1 MEIVEDVL
9 NVVEV
14 MPDKPFE
21 FAAPQF
27 GVRVEDPPQDL
38 GEKESFALNITAL
51 LSEIMSST
59 AGNMRI
65 EQMPEVPPAQVTLS
79 STLLRPKENESQL
92 QVSTSMFVTDN
103 LFQQRD
109 VFIRS
114 GNLMGRG
121 VGSIILD
128 ISLRLDG
135 KVQNVERSFNSNVV
149 QPQFTKTLVSALVV
163 GVLSIVAYKYKRIG

>member
-1 MEIVEDVL
+1 
-9 NVVEV
+9 
-14 MPDKPFE
+14 
-21 FAAPQF
+21 
-27 GVRVEDPPQDL
+27 
-38 GEKESFALNITAL
+38 
-51 LSEIMSST
+51 MSST

-79 STLLRPKENESQL
+79 SILLKPKENESQL
-92 QVSTSMFVTDN
+92 QVSTSVFVTDN

-135 KVQNVERSFNSNVV
+135 KVQNVEHSFNSNVV
-149 QPQFTKTLVSALVV
+149 QPQFTKTLVSALVM
-163 GVLSIVAYKYKRIG
+163 GVLSIVAYKY